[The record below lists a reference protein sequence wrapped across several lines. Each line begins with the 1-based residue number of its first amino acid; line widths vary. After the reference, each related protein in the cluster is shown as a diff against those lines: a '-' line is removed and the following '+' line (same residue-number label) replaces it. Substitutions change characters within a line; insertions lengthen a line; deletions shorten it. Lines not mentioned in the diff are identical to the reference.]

1 MAKAVCGF
9 EVVPFNEASVSG
21 VIRLVVFEVEDY
33 SFPGRFDFLDVIF
46 VENGLGDYIF
56 FGGPVA
62 EVAVA
67 AALAAEGEVG
77 VLGLVGG
84 SFADGAF
91 VLHARGPWF

>member
-9 EVVPFNEASVSG
+9 GVVPFTEPSASG

-33 SFPGRFDFLDVIF
+33 SFAGRFDFLDVIF
-46 VENGLGDYIF
+46 VENGVGDYIF

-77 VLGLVGG
+77 VLGRVGG

-91 VLHARGPWF
+91 VLHVRGPWF